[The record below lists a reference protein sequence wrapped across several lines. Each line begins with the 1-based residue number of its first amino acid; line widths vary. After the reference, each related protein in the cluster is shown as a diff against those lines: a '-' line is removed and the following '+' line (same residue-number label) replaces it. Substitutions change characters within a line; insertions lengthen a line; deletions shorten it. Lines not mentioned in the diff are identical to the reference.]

1 MGESEPVNLEKKIE
15 IPNRYVAIAVG
26 GAGGL
31 SILILRPSIVTIS
44 RLVRFVTGLVGVGIF
59 TLVRLVGIVGGR
71 CLIGF
76 IFFIGLVGLIRL
88 SSLLV
93 RLSVND
99 RWVGTQSQ

>member
-1 MGESEPVNLEKKIE
+1 M
-15 IPNRYVAIAVG
+15 RDG
-26 GAGGL
+26 GAVRQNGEKRDRDESL
-31 SILILRPSIVTIS
+31 SILILRPRIVTTR
-44 RLVRFVTGLVGVGIF
+44 RLVRFVTGLLSVGIF

-99 RWVGTQSQ
+99 R